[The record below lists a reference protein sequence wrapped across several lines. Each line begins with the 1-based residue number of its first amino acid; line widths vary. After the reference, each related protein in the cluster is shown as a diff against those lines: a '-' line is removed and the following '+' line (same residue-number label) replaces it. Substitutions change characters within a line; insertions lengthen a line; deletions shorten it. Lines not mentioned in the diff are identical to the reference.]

1 WQCQSPAP
9 ARTTRRCSH
18 GHQMAPDGTVG
29 RLLSGHDLHAGRLGS
44 DRPALQP
51 YLREPAMTATI
62 HHDPQARLFYCDI
75 ENRRSVIEY
84 ELADAVM
91 SITHTRVPP
100 ELEGRGIAGQLTRFA
115 LETAKNQQW
124 KVRHVCSYAVV
135 YMRRHPEYA
144 DLLA

>member
-1 WQCQSPAP
+1 M
-9 ARTTRRCSH
+9 TT
-18 GHQMAPDGTVG
+18 
-29 RLLSGHDLHAGRLGS
+29 
-44 DRPALQP
+44 
-51 YLREPAMTATI
+51 EI

-84 ELADAVM
+84 ELDDAVM

-124 KVRHVCSYAVV
+124 KVRPVCSYAVV
-135 YMRRHPEYA
+135 YFRRHPEYA

>member
-1 WQCQSPAP
+1 
-9 ARTTRRCSH
+9 
-18 GHQMAPDGTVG
+18 
-29 RLLSGHDLHAGRLGS
+29 
-44 DRPALQP
+44 
-51 YLREPAMTATI
+51 MTATI

-75 ENRRSVIEY
+75 ENCRSVIEY

-124 KVRHVCSYAVV
+124 KVRPVCSYAVV